1 MKMNA
6 KKVLGMV
13 LAGVL
18 AAGSLTACGGS
29 AKTEPTQAPAG
40 TEAPAAESKDEG
52 KTESGESTEA
62 AASQSG
68 GYELALV
75 TDLGTIDD
83 KSFNQGA
90 WEGLKKYAEE
100 NSIT

>member
-1 MKMNA
+1 MK
-6 KKVLGMV
+6 KRI
-13 LAGVL
+13 LAMAL
-18 AAGSLTACGGS
+18 AAVMAGSLAACGGS
-29 AKTEPTQAPAG
+29 PKTEPTQAPAG

-52 KTESGESTEA
+52 KTEGEAATEA

-100 NSIT
+100 NSITYK